1 MVKRMRGGVLRLL
14 SGRKDR
20 VRAFSKRSDV
30 RIAEIQ
36 RLIAPIKISYVD
48 PSALLAASRNARRH
62 SDRHVTQLGASIT
75 EFGFL
80 VPIIVDDR
88 GTVLAGHGRLAAAL
102 QLGLPRVPVVHI
114 EHLSETQKRAF
125 RLADN
130 RLAELS
136 NWDDEVV
143 KLELAE
149 LSALDLTFDIEV
161 TGFDTVDF
169 DRLQD
174 SPSPAEMDQA
184 DILPELAETNAISRH
199 DDIWL
204 LGGHRV
210 LCGDACD
217 AENYRRLLLNDAA
230 QMVFTDPPYNV
241 PINGHASTR
250 DVHREFLMAS
260 GEMTPQEFTDFLA
273 QAFRRMA
280 NVSQDGA
287 IHFICMDWRHIA
299 ELLSAAAPAYGMP
312 KQLAVWVKDNAG
324 MGSFYRS
331 QHELV
336 FIFKIG
342 DGPHINNFG
351 LGERGRYRSNIWCY
365 PGPTS
370 TSVNRSELTAHPTVK
385 PVAMVVDTIKDCS
398 RRGGIILDPFGGSGT
413 TLIAAERTSRL
424 ARLIELDPLYVDLIV
439 RRWQA
444 FTGQTAINER
454 TGQPFDD
461 VGRARAAREEI

>member
-1 MVKRMRGGVLRLL
+1 MAKRMRGGVLRPL

-20 VRAFSKRSDV
+20 ARDLSERSDV

-48 PSALLAASRNARRH
+48 PSVLLAASRNARRH
-62 SDRHVTQLGASIT
+62 SDRHITQLGASIT

-102 QLGLPRVPVVHI
+102 QLSLPKVPVVHI

-136 NWDDEVV
+136 NWDDEVL

-161 TGFDTVDF
+161 TGFDTIDF

-174 SPSPAEMDQA
+174 SPLTSEMDQA

-217 AENYRRLLLNDAA
+217 AGNYRRLLLNDPA

-260 GEMTPQEFTDFLA
+260 GEMTPQEFVDFLR
-273 QAFRRMA
+273 QPFRIA
-280 NVSQDGA
+280 ADASEDGA
-287 IHFICMDWRHIA
+287 IHFVCMDWRHIA
-299 ELLSAAAPAYGMP
+299 ELLAAAAPVFGMP
-312 KQLAVWVKDNAG
+312 KQLAVWVTCGRRLGK
-324 MGSFYRS
+324 
-331 QHELV
+331 
-336 FIFKIG
+336 
-342 DGPHINNFG
+342 NF
-351 LGERGRYRSNIWCY
+351 
-365 PGPTS
+365 
-370 TSVNRSELTAHPTVK
+370 LT
-385 PVAMVVDTIKDCS
+385 
-398 RRGGIILDPFGGSGT
+398 
-413 TLIAAERTSRL
+413 
-424 ARLIELDPLYVDLIV
+424 
-439 RRWQA
+439 
-444 FTGQTAINER
+444 
-454 TGQPFDD
+454 
-461 VGRARAAREEI
+461 